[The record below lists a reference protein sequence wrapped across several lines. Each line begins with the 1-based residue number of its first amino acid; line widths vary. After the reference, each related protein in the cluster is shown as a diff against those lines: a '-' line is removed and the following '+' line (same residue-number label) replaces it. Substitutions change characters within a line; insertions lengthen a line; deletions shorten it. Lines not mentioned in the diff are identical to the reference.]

1 MSEKKSVR
9 LNKLVK
15 EFNVSIDRI
24 YSFLESKGIEDLK
37 PNSKVSHDIYMDLL
51 GEFDSEKKAKLSAEL
66 LAKEKE
72 LVKAEE
78 IIKQQ
83 ETEDAAQKVAEAK
96 AKAKAKE
103 HAKILAKKSVE
114 EESEPVKKGPKVL
127 DKVDLEL
134 EKKKEVKKEKSV
146 KETSKKEEVQKSE
159 VDEKKKEAGV
169 IKASA
174 GKLKGIKET
183 GQKIDLAQFKKQD
196 KVEKKKRTRIVKA
209 KVDPKKFKKGKKP
222 FKKEAVEISPEEA
235 QKRVRET
242 LQRLQGRGKRSLLK
256 IEEIKDKPIERLL
269 KKLNSFQLK
278 TE

>member
-1 MSEKKSVR
+1 MSDKKSVR

-96 AKAKAKE
+96 AKEQEAANLLAKE
-103 HAKILAKKSVE
+103 QAKIEAKKSVE
-114 EESEPVKKGPKVL
+114 ENSASVIKGPKVL
-127 DKVDLEL
+127 DKVDLE
-134 EKKKEVKKEKSV
+134 
-146 KETSKKEEVQKSE
+146 
-159 VDEKKKEAGV
+159 
-169 IKASA
+169 
-174 GKLKGIKET
+174 
-183 GQKIDLAQFKKQD
+183 
-196 KVEKKKRTRIVKA
+196 
-209 KVDPKKFKKGKKP
+209 
-222 FKKEAVEISPEEA
+222 
-235 QKRVRET
+235 
-242 LQRLQGRGKRSLLK
+242 
-256 IEEIKDKPIERLL
+256 
-269 KKLNSFQLK
+269 
-278 TE
+278 

>member
-1 MSEKKSVR
+1 MSDKKSVR

-24 YSFLESKGIEDLK
+24 YSFLESKDIEDLK

-96 AKAKAKE
+96 AKEKARL
-103 HAKILAKKSVE
+103 AAKKSVE
-114 EESEPVKKGPKVL
+114 EESDLVQKSPKVL
-127 DKVDLEL
+127 DKIDLEL
-134 EKKKEVKKEKSV
+134 KNKREVKKEATV
-146 KETSKKEEVQKSE
+146 KGIPTKEDVPKAEA
-159 VDEKKKEAGV
+159 VDNKEGGV

-183 GQKIDLAQFKKQD
+183 GQKIDLAQFKKPE

-222 FKKEAVEISPEEA
+222 FKKETVEISPEEA

-242 LQRLQGRGKRSLLK
+242 LAKLQGSGKKSSVKNRKEKRDATMTFLFS
-256 IEEIKDKPIERLL
+256 KDFNPTFL
-269 KKLNSFQLK
+269 S
-278 TE
+278 